1 MSLVLNV
8 LDQSPV
14 FAGQSPV
21 EAIRDTVR
29 LACEVERL
37 GYRRFWVS
45 EHHGAHAF
53 ASAAPEI
60 MTARVASATSR
71 LRVGA
76 GGVLLRYY
84 SALKVVE
91 QFHALEAMFPGR
103 IDLGIG
109 RTTGAAPRA
118 ALALTAQEGRGRR
131 SSVPDFAERV
141 DALLGYLA
149 DGVHERVDAVP
160 HVPSPP
166 QPWILGTSPES
177 ARFAAVR
184 GLPYAFGA
192 FIPSRNM
199 DETLAVY
206 KSEFVPSKWLK
217 EPYINVALFV
227 LCAETEEHAFELAS
241 STEAWFVQSLL
252 RMNNIPFPTVDEAMA
267 AAKSGY
273 GSCSEHELQA
283 LEARRQAVVVG
294 NPAQVASRL
303 HALTANGLV
312 RELTLVTIAER
323 FEDRLES
330 YRRIAEVCT

>member
-14 FAGQSPV
+14 FAGQSPADAV
-21 EAIRDTVR
+21 RNTVR

-37 GYRRFWVS
+37 GYHRFWVS

-53 ASAAPEI
+53 ASASPEI
-60 MTARVASATSR
+60 VTARVAAATTR

-84 SALKVVE
+84 SPLKVAE
-91 QFHALEAMFPGR
+91 QFHVLEAMFPGR

-118 ALALTAQEGRGRR
+118 ALALMTKGGHGRR
-131 SSVPDFAERV
+131 SSAPEFAEQV
-141 DALLGYLA
+141 DALLAYLA
-149 DGVHERVDAVP
+149 DGVFEHVDAVP
-160 HVPSPP
+160 RVPSSP

-177 ARFAAVR
+177 ARFAAAR

-217 EPYINVALFV
+217 EPYVNVALFV
-227 LCAETEEHAFELAS
+227 LCAETEERAFELAS
-241 STEAWFVQSLL
+241 PAEAWFIQGLS

-267 AAKSGY
+267 ARKSGY
-273 GSCSEHELQA
+273 GGCSELESQELT
-283 LEARRQAVVVG
+283 ARRNAVVVG
-294 NPAQVASRL
+294 NQAQVAARL
-303 HALTANGLV
+303 QALTADGLV
-312 RELTLVTIAER
+312 QELTLVTNTES
-323 FEDRLES
+323 FEDRIAS
-330 YRRIAEVCT
+330 YRLIAEALP